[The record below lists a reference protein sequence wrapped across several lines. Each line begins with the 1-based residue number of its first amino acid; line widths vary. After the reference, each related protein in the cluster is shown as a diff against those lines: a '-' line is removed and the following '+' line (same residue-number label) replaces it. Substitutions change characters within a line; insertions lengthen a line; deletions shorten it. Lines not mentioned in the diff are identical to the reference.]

1 MSIIDAYT
9 SVLSQYCVF
18 RGRTRRRIYWGFVLV
33 NTAMTMIISI
43 IDSILFNGS
52 NIPGLLYTLAVF
64 LPGLGAMIRRLHDSG
79 RSAWWMFLLFI
90 PVIGFV
96 VLVIILCLDSQPE
109 SNDWGVNP
117 KEKLFFSGE

>member
-1 MSIIDAYT
+1 
-9 SVLSQYCVF
+9 
-18 RGRTRRRIYWGFVLV
+18 
-33 NTAMTMIISI
+33 MIISI

-79 RSAWWMFLLFI
+79 RSAWWMFLLLI